1 MTASLRA
8 ELLKLRTTRTFV
20 TFVAVA
26 IGTSVLLAALV
37 GALADEKTLDVLT
50 DVYAS
55 DTSSFFILVLAIV
68 GITGEWRHHT
78 ITGSLLVA
86 PDRARFLG
94 AKTIAYAG
102 AGVALSLGVS
112 VAVAIVATITLAA
125 RSIGL
130 PGVDDVLAQTGRNLY
145 VAGLLGALGVVVGAL
160 VRNQIAAVVGVL
172 VIVFIVEP
180 LALGLVPEVGR
191 WSPFGALPV
200 AAAGLRDSGVGGD
213 DLPGVLPA
221 TLALAAWI
229 GGLLVIGV
237 ALLRR
242 RDVE

>member
-1 MTASLRA
+1 MASLRA
-8 ELLKLRTTRTFV
+8 EVLKLRTTRTFV

-26 IGTSVLLAALV
+26 IATSVLIAGLV
-37 GALADEKTLDVLT
+37 ASLGDRRTLDVLT

-55 DTSSFFILVLAIV
+55 DTSSFFILLLAIV
-68 GITGEWRHHT
+68 GITGEWRHRT
-78 ITGSLLVA
+78 ITSTLLAA
-86 PDRARFLG
+86 PDRVRFLG
-94 AKTIAYAG
+94 AKTVAYAG
-102 AGVALSLGVS
+102 AGVVLSLAI
-112 VAVAIVATITLAA
+112 AVATGIVATIALGV

-130 PGVDDVLAQTGRNLY
+130 PDLDDLLVQVGRNLY
-145 VAGLLGALGVVVGAL
+145 VAGLLGALGVVFGAL
-160 VRNQIAAVVGVL
+160 VRNQVAAVVGVL
-172 VIVFIVEP
+172 VVVFLVEP

-200 AAAGLRDSGVGGD
+200 AAAGLQDSGFGSD

-229 GGLLVIGV
+229 GGLLFVGAV
-237 ALLRR
+237 MLRQ